1 MPSKQQDVA
10 KSNISP
16 VLFMSLDGEPMSFYL
31 RPSLVKREL
40 QPLIT
45 AGGGLLCNTQQPG
58 AILLLD
64 PGEKGSIT
72 QATAHRYI
80 STQYI
85 RDCVEKDEQLD
96 VEDYRLSPEDVPNQ
110 SAKLNSS
117 REGSA
122 AFSGGRAAY
131 TSEEDA
137 AIMKFVS
144 KHKSEVG
151 GNRLWQEMEKL
162 KVTSHSWQSM
172 KYRYRVRLSKT
183 QSDAV
188 EEKIQEEETEAAE
201 EEIKVEENQET
212 DVEKPSSAE
221 DAPSTHSAESDLTQ
235 IDPQSV
241 AADSKQLDIF
251 EAQMPI
257 SLQEEE
263 VSTQIEEQLAESTEP
278 ETEEAETSTTPLED
292 SVLNSQTNFHL
303 SLPESLESETQEQ
316 HIVSFTQKECVPEDS
331 PAAHS
336 VSQDAS
342 CQEKPK
348 EKRKPEPEPEPE
360 QLQRRLTRRQLQLDD
375 LLGPEPYGKKLRSS
389 SSSVSSSPRLLRKIK
404 PGVRSAFWRDTTA
417 EQPPSKRARGKGA
430 AAVQDS
436 EAAMQESAAAE
447 PESEVAMQESEAA
460 VQESE
465 AAVQESEAAVQESE
479 AAVQESA
486 AAEPE
491 SEVAM
496 QESEAAVQESEA
508 AVQEIAAVL
517 EVIAAA
523 VQESAAAV
531 QGSRDEESGPANV
544 KETTKPDA
552 ESISVPQKEG
562 KKKEKRKLGIL
573 EAATKE
579 FEDDSESDGDESP
592 DLQNQ
597 TKIEKI
603 KPTSSDPPSNTAAD
617 PSSTQSHSG
626 SVPGLQEVVPETQSQ
641 ASTSNFP
648 PETVCPQHAT
658 STPAAPVAINATSKP
673 HLFIFDNESQEED
686 SQSIISKD
694 RVVPSKMKETV
705 IKGSP
710 YSLTQ
715 AQLEEDKRRVTE
727 LMKQTN
733 QDLFSVT
740 KALLRTSGDFSAAL
754 NLLLNPGCISGPFWD
769 RHDDNLLLSADPEVR
784 QQLQEKHGEEA
795 LVKRVLFLEV
805 EG

>member
-465 AAVQESEAAVQESE
+465 AAVQE
-479 AAVQESA
+479 
-486 AAEPE
+486 
-491 SEVAM
+491 
-496 QESEAAVQESEA
+496 
-508 AVQEIAAVL
+508 IAAVL